1 MSEISVRPARPDEV
15 GQAGEIAVAAYLA
28 DGLLDNADDYE
39 SHLRDAADRAAN
51 AELLVAVDDD
61 GTVLGSVTVARY
73 GTKYAQIARA
83 DELEF
88 RMLATAVPA
97 RGRGV
102 GELLTRAV
110 LNRAREL
117 GCRRVVLCLV
127 DANIKARRL
136 YERLGFT
143 RLPERDWSPVPGL
156 RLLAFG
162 LAP

>member
-1 MSEISVRPARPDEV
+1 MSEISVRPARPEEV
-15 GQAGEIAVAAYLA
+15 GRAGEIAVDAYHA
-28 DGLLDNADDYE
+28 DGLLQNADDYE
-39 SHLRDAADRAAN
+39 SHLRDAADRAAH
-51 AELLVAVDDD
+51 AELLVAVDED
-61 GTVLGSVTVARY
+61 GMVLGSVTVARY
-73 GTKYAQIARA
+73 GTKYAQIA
-83 DELEF
+83 ELGEVEF
-88 RMLATAVPA
+88 RMLATAVEA

-117 GCRRVVLCLV
+117 GCRSVVLCLV
-127 DANIKARRL
+127 DANVKARRL

-162 LAP
+162 LTL